1 MGSDHQYGFVPKA
14 GKTNIVKFSL
24 TRGCLLSAAA
34 VVFVLI
40 VTTVAFAF
48 GSSAITVG
56 VAGGLLFFI
65 IMMVGNFK
73 MRAQLK
79 RELQGESKSALHRSR
94 PMPPDSA

>member
-1 MGSDHQYGFVPKA
+1 MPNAVKP
-14 GKTNIVKFSL
+14 NIVKYSL
-24 TRGCLLSAAA
+24 QRSFLLSAAA
-34 VVFVLI
+34 LVFVLI

-56 VAGGLLFFI
+56 VAGGLLFFV
-65 IMMVGNFK
+65 IMMVGSFK

>member
-1 MGSDHQYGFVPKA
+1 MPNAVKP
-14 GKTNIVKFSL
+14 NIVKYSL
-24 TRGCLLSAAA
+24 QRSFLLSAAT

-40 VTTVAFAF
+40 VTTLAFAF
-48 GSSAITVG
+48 GATAITVG
-56 VAGGLLFFI
+56 VAGGVLVFV
-65 IMMVGNFK
+65 IMLVGVTK

>member
-1 MGSDHQYGFVPKA
+1 MPK
-14 GKTNIVKFSL
+14 GVKPNIVKYSL
-24 TRGCLLSAAA
+24 QRSFLLSAAA

-56 VAGGLLFFI
+56 VAGGLLFFV
-65 IMMVGNFK
+65 IMMVGSFK

>member
-1 MGSDHQYGFVPKA
+1 MPNAVKP
-14 GKTNIVKFSL
+14 NIVKYSL

-34 VVFVLI
+34 TVFVLI

-56 VAGGLLFFI
+56 VAGGLLFFV
-65 IMMVGNFK
+65 IMMVGSFK

-79 RELQGESKSALHRSR
+79 RELQGESKSQHPRA
-94 PMPPDSA
+94 